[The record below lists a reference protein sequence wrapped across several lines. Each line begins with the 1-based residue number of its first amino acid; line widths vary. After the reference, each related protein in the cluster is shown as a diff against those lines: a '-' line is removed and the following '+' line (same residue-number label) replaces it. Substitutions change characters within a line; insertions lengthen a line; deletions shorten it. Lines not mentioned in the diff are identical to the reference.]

1 MPERSRVK
9 KSAPAPRMVPQRFA
23 RQLILAM
30 REVLGEFST
39 QTLLAAAAL
48 PMDLPDDTLDRTYT
62 FDSLS
67 ALNRALLTTYG
78 EAGGRALALE
88 IGAAWFVH
96 MASFGAFAAFND
108 PLFQRLPDT
117 TRMEVGLKVLAEIFN
132 RHSDQRCTLDAQ
144 PQVYRFV
151 VHDSPFVYP
160 DAPNPACALL
170 AGLIAGCMSAATGGR
185 EYPLRESEC
194 RAGGAEQCV
203 FAISKRPV

>member
-1 MPERSRVK
+1 
-9 KSAPAPRMVPQRFA
+9 MVPQRFA
-23 RQLILAM
+23 RLLLLAM
-30 REVLGEFST
+30 QEVLGEFST
-39 QTLLAAAAL
+39 QTLLTSAAL
-48 PMDLPDDTLDRTYT
+48 PADPPDVSLDRTYP
-62 FDSLS
+62 FEKLS
-67 ALNRALLTTYG
+67 AINRALFATYG

-108 PLFQRLPDT
+108 PLFQRLPHT

-132 RHSDQRCTLDAQ
+132 RHSDQRCSLEMQ
-144 PQVYRFV
+144 PQVYHFI

-170 AGLIAGCMSAATGGR
+170 AGLIAGCMSAATSGR

-194 RAGGAEQCV
+194 RAGGAEACV
-203 FAISKRPV
+203 FAISKRAV

>member
-1 MPERSRVK
+1 
-9 KSAPAPRMVPQRFA
+9 MVPQRFA
-23 RQLILAM
+23 RLLILAM
-30 REVLGEFST
+30 QEVLGAFST
-39 QTLLAAAAL
+39 QTLLNDAGL
-48 PMDLPDDTLDRTYT
+48 PGDLPDDTLDRTYG
-62 FDSLS
+62 FDKLS
-67 ALNRALLTTYG
+67 AINRALLETYG

-108 PLFQRLPDT
+108 PVFQRLPDP

-132 RHSDQRCTLDAQ
+132 RHSDQRCSLETL
-144 PQVYRFV
+144 PQVYHFV

-170 AGLIAGCMSAATGGR
+170 AGLIAGCMSAATSGR
-185 EYPLRESEC
+185 EYPLRESDC

-203 FAISKRPV
+203 FAISKKSVLSAED